1 MVQSAVRQL
10 GVDRLVLRADR
21 VYGCVVESRQLRGE
35 RHTVPVACTH
45 EGIARVRLRTTDNE
59 VITIHVKAYVSP
71 VRIVS
76 LLKLRHDI
84 SDTWLVSLSDT
95 GSIATLELTNI
106 HETNMRTHL
115 IERNVGLVQVR

>member
-1 MVQSAVRQL
+1 M
-10 GVDRLVLRADR
+10 
-21 VYGCVVESRQLRGE
+21 
-35 RHTVPVACTH
+35 PVTCTH

-95 GSIATLELTNI
+95 GSIATLELTNMND
-106 HETNMRTHL
+106 TNMKNHITARTAPDS
-115 IERNVGLVQVR
+115 